1 MPSVIELLFPA
12 DLSVFAS
19 LMLIVASALTSMLTA
34 ALGIGGGVLL
44 LAIMA
49 VTLPAT
55 AIIPVQGLGGQSSL
69 YSCYAAYRPRG

>member
-1 MPSVIELLFPA
+1 MSALLDLLIPA
-12 DLSVFAS
+12 GISPLAT
-19 LMLIVASALTSMLTA
+19 LMLVAMSAVTSAITA
-34 ALGIGGGVLL
+34 SLGIGGGVLL

-49 VTLPAT
+49 VVMPPA